1 MVCVKWHLILMA
13 FKFQICSTIC
23 VIAQSYLKYSI
34 FSTKGS
40 RSASILINVEIQLL
54 ASFALTNFPFRFVK
68 RNCIQN
74 SVVSMQTRMCSF
86 WRFSVSICVWYT
98 LPPVMSFRKS
108 MNVKMYHHIDVKNNN
123 KLTKIKFIIQMLCVL
138 PKRGALEGQKET
150 KKTRTVLLCSPTL
163 CGWTTLAPQHFL
175 WFIPNRLS
183 MKWLNDP

>member
-40 RSASILINVEIQLL
+40 RSASILINVEIRLL
-54 ASFALTNFPFRFVK
+54 ASFALTNFPSKFVK
-68 RNCIQN
+68 RNCLQN

-108 MNVKMYHHIDVKNNN
+108 MNVKMYHHIDVKKKQQTN
-123 KLTKIKFIIQMLCVL
+123 KNKIYYPNAWCVGGS
-138 PKRGALEGQKET
+138 KKDK
-150 KKTRTVLLCSPTL
+150 KKTRTVLLCSPTF